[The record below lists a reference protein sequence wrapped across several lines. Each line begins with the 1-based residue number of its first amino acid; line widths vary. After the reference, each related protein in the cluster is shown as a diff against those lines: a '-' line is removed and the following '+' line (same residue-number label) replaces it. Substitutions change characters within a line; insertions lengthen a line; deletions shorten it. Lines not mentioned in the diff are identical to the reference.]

1 VATLGA
7 GSTSYQNAGLAAGTT
22 YYYEVA
28 AFNAVGE
35 SASSNVANA
44 TTDPPPLTVPATP
57 TTLQATAASGAINLA
72 WIDASSNEEGF
83 RVYRGAT
90 SATVTTLV
98 ATLGAGATGYLNYGL
113 VAGTNYYYAVTA
125 FNAAGESPASNVAS
139 GTPLLGPISVGG
151 GNRHSLALMNNGT
164 VRAWGSNTDGALGVG
179 APTDNSL
186 VPIAIGG
193 LTGVSAISAGDGLS
207 LALMNDGTMKGWG
220 ENFFGAT
227 GSGDNVTPVYT
238 PVNVVNLTNVK
249 AISAGGYYSIAVKN
263 DGTVWAW
270 GSGEWGQLGDGT
282 VNIARLLPVQVL
294 TGVSAISASQDHTLA
309 LKDDGTVWAWGKGLG
324 GMIGDGSA
332 VDRLTPVQ
340 VVGLTGV
347 SAISAGEVH
356 SLALLSDGTVR
367 AWGNNDSGQLGD
379 GSTSNRL
386 TPVQVSGLSN
396 VLAISAGGHFSVAL
410 KSDGTV
416 WAWGS
421 GQNGRIGDGS
431 TTNRLTP
438 VQASGLTN
446 VLAISAAQDHTL
458 ALKNDGT
465 VWAWGFNGFGQVGDD
480 TTIDALTPVPVSGF

>member
-1 VATLGA
+1 
-7 GSTSYQNAGLAAGTT
+7 
-22 YYYEVA
+22 
-28 AFNAVGE
+28 
-35 SASSNVANA
+35 
-44 TTDPPPLTVPATP
+44 
-57 TTLQATAASGAINLA
+57 
-72 WIDASSNEEGF
+72 
-83 RVYRGAT
+83 VYRGTT
-90 SATVTTLV
+90 STTVTTLV

-270 GSGEWGQLGDGT
+270 GSGEWGQLGINT
-282 VNIARLLPVQVL
+282 VDIPSVIPVQVQGPG
-294 TGVSAISASQDHTLA
+294 GVGFLNNMVAISASQNHILA
-309 LKDDGTVWAWGKGLG
+309 LKNDGTVWAWGLNDLG
-324 GMIGDGSA
+324 QIGNVLA
-332 VDRLTPVQ
+332 PTNALVPFQVQ
-340 VVGLTGV
+340 GPGGVGFLNNV